1 MKTHQIDEIYLPVG
15 KTDQETLEELQK
27 DFQIIKGRE
36 KKRFKEYRKALET
49 GDLKEIRKAVDR
61 YLKSGPARTVAA
73 VRGNLAHRIGQR
85 LTLRQSYKLAEEFK
99 PHKHLDEKVRVYGK
113 NKSSGGQRPICV
125 FGHEHRLGQSM
136 IKKLLK
142 ERFKPR
148 VWQYTHRGPA
158 AAIKFIRSLNPTA
171 ELCVR
176 KLDIKDFYGSFEET
190 NLVSFLNEMPDDV
203 VRHIILSNDNALTT
217 MDGSPL
223 LGKLFQQARRG
234 VAQGST
240 LSPLIGEL
248 AVSQL
253 DWEGIAEVQML
264 NYADD
269 FLLIAPDIETLD
281 VATKALTSAVAV
293 LPGGH
298 FSLLEKD
305 MPDIASSTSTFGA
318 GAVFLGYSLK
328 IDKDGL
334 LDVWPCGSALERFGE
349 IKGEMTR
356 RIKKAIKQLKSV
368 SIEKDGAEEAFHS
381 KLGAAGRISQLYHY
395 VKAWEGAFKETDPI
409 ILDNIVGDEF
419 KKVGK
424 FSAEIGMA
432 MSEVIKIEV
441 DIPDVFEISG
451 ADGYHE
457 AKLIAEA

>member
-15 KTDQETLEELQK
+15 KTDQETLGGLKK
-27 DFQIIKGRE
+27 DFQIVKGRE

-73 VRGNLAHRIGQR
+73 VTGNLSHRIEQR

-99 PHKHLDEKVRVYGK
+99 PHKPLEEKVRVYGK
-113 NKSSGGQRPICV
+113 KKSSGGERPICV

-142 ERFKPR
+142 ERLKPSA
-148 VWQYTHRGPA
+148 WQYTHRGPA
-158 AAIKFIRSLNPTA
+158 AAIKYVKSLNPTA
-171 ELCVR
+171 ELCAR

-223 LGKLFQQARRG
+223 LGKLSQLASRG

-281 VATKALTSAVAV
+281 EATKALTSAVAA

-298 FSLLEKD
+298 FSLLKKD
-305 MPDIASSTSTFGA
+305 MPDIASSTSTFGV
-318 GAVFLGYSLK
+318 GVVFLGYYLWVPEG
-328 IDKDGL
+328 GL
-334 LDVWPCGSALERFGE
+334 NVWPCNAATERFRE

-356 RIKKAIKQLKSV
+356 RIKKAIKQLKSK
-368 SIEKDGAEEAFHS
+368 SIEKDGDEEVAYFML
-381 KLGAAGRISQLYHY
+381 KAAGRVSQLYHY
-395 VKAWEGAFKETDPI
+395 VKAWQGAFMESDPI
-409 ILDNIVGDEF
+409 TLDKIVGDEF
-419 KKVGK
+419 EKVSE
-424 FSAEIGMA
+424 FSNDIGMA
-432 MSEVIKIEV
+432 MSDVIKIEV

-451 ADGYHE
+451 TDWHHIAN
-457 AKLIAEA
+457 LIAEE

>member
-15 KTDQETLEELQK
+15 KTDPETLEGLQK

-36 KKRFKEYRKALET
+36 KKRFKEYKKALET

-85 LTLRQSYKLAEEFK
+85 LTLRRSYKLAEEFK
-99 PHKHLDEKVRVYGK
+99 PHKPLQEKVKVYGK
-113 NKSSGGQRPICV
+113 KKSSGGERPICV

-142 ERFKPR
+142 ERFEPR

-171 ELCVR
+171 ELYAR
-176 KLDIKDFYGSFEET
+176 KLDIKDFYGSFDET

-223 LGKLFQQARRG
+223 LGNLSQLASRG

-253 DWEGIAEVQML
+253 GWEGISEVQML

-281 VATKALTSAVAV
+281 VATKALTSAVAA

-318 GAVFLGYSLK
+318 GVVFLGYYLRVEE
-328 IDKDGL
+328 GVL
-334 LDVWPCGSALERFGE
+334 NVWPCNAATERFRE
-349 IKGEMTR
+349 IKWEMTR
-356 RIKKAIKQLKSV
+356 RIKKAITQLKSK
-368 SIEKDGAEEAFHS
+368 SIEKDGDEEVSHLML
-381 KLGAAGRISQLYHY
+381 KAAGRISQLYHY
-395 VKAWEGAFKETDPI
+395 TKAWEGAFKETKPE
-409 ILDNIVGDEF
+409 ILDNYVVPEF
-419 KKVGK
+419 EKVAE

-432 MSEVIKIEV
+432 MSDVIKIEV

-451 ADGYHE
+451 TDWYHI
-457 AKLIAEA
+457 AKLIADV

>member
-15 KTDQETLEELQK
+15 KTDQETLEGLKK
-27 DFQIIKGRE
+27 DFQVVKGRE

-73 VRGNLAHRIGQR
+73 VRGNLSHRIDQR

-99 PHKHLDEKVRVYGK
+99 PHKPLEEKVRAYGK
-113 NKSSGGQRPICV
+113 KKSSGGERPICV

-142 ERFKPR
+142 ERLKPCA
-148 VWQYTHRGPA
+148 WQYTHRGPA
-158 AAIKFIRSLNPTA
+158 AAIKYIKSLNPTA
-171 ELCVR
+171 ELCAR
-176 KLDIKDFYGSFEET
+176 KLDIKDFYGSFEEA

-203 VRHIILSNDNALTT
+203 VRHIILSNDNVLTT

-223 LGKLFQQARRG
+223 LGKLSQLASRG

-253 DWEGIAEVQML
+253 GWEGISEVQML

-281 VATKALTSAVAV
+281 EATKALTSAVAA

-298 FSLLEKD
+298 FSLLKKD

-318 GAVFLGYSLK
+318 GVVFLGYYLQVLE
-328 IDKDGL
+328 GVL
-334 LDVWPCGSALERFGE
+334 NVWPCNAATERFRE

-356 RIKKAIKQLKSV
+356 RIKKEIKQLKSK
-368 SIEKDGAEEAFHS
+368 SIDKDGDEEVAYFML
-381 KLGAAGRISQLYHY
+381 KAAGRVSQLHHY
-395 VKAWEGAFKETDPI
+395 VKAWQGAFMETDPI
-409 ILDNIVGDEF
+409 TLDKIVGDEF
-419 KKVGK
+419 EKIAE

-432 MSEVIKIEV
+432 MSDVIKIEV

-451 ADGYHE
+451 MDWYHI
-457 AKLIAEA
+457 AKLIADA

>member
-15 KTDQETLEELQK
+15 KTDQETLEGLKK
-27 DFQIIKGRE
+27 DFQIVKGRE
-36 KKRFKEYRKALET
+36 KKRFKEYGKALET

-73 VRGNLAHRIGQR
+73 VSGNLAHRIGQR
-85 LTLRQSYKLAEEFK
+85 LTLWQSYKLAEEFK
-99 PHKHLDEKVRVYGK
+99 PHKPLEEKVRVYGK
-113 NKSSGGQRPICV
+113 KKSSGGERPICV

-136 IKKLLK
+136 VKKLLK

-148 VWQYTHRGPA
+148 AWQYTHRGPA
-158 AAIKFIRSLNPTA
+158 AAIKYVKSLEPTA
-171 ELCVR
+171 ELYAR
-176 KLDIKDFYGSFEET
+176 KLDIKDFYGSFDET

-203 VRHIILSNDNALTT
+203 VRHIILSNDNVLTN

-223 LGKLFQQARRG
+223 LGKLSQLASRG

-253 DWEGIAEVQML
+253 GWEGISEVQML

-281 VATKALTSAVAV
+281 EATKALTSAVAA

-305 MPDIASSTSTFGA
+305 MLDIASPTSTFGA
-318 GAVFLGYSLK
+318 GVVFLGYHLK
-328 IDKDGL
+328 IWKDGS
-334 LDVWPCGSALERFGE
+334 LDVGPCGAASERFGE
-349 IKGEMTR
+349 ITEEMVR
-356 RIKKAIKQLKSV
+356 RIKKAVKQLKSKSV
-368 SIEKDGAEEAFHS
+368 EKDGDEEVSHLML
-381 KLGAAGRISQLYHY
+381 KAAGRISQLYHY

-409 ILDNIVGDEF
+409 ILNNYVKPEF
-419 KKVGK
+419 EKVAE

-432 MSEVIKIEV
+432 MSDVIKIEV

-451 ADGYHE
+451 TDWYHI
-457 AKLIAEA
+457 AKLVADA

>member
-49 GDLKEIRKAVDR
+49 GDLKEIRKAIDR

-85 LTLRQSYKLAEEFK
+85 LTLKQSYKLAEEFK
-99 PHKHLDEKVRVYGK
+99 PHKPLEEKVRVYGK

-125 FGHEHRLGQSM
+125 FGHEHRLGQNM

-217 MDGSPL
+217 MDGSSL
-223 LGKLFQQARRG
+223 LGKLSQLASRG

-253 DWEGIAEVQML
+253 DWEGISEVQML

-281 VATKALTSAVAV
+281 EATKALTSAVAA

-318 GAVFLGYSLK
+318 GAVFLGYYLTV
-328 IDKDGL
+328 DQEGML
-334 LDVWPCGSALERFGE
+334 NVLPCNAATERFRE
-349 IKGEMTR
+349 IKWEMTR
-356 RIKKAIKQLKSV
+356 RIEKSITQLKPK
-368 SIEKDGAEEAFHS
+368 SIEKDGDEEVAYFML
-381 KLGAAGRISQLYHY
+381 KAAGRISELYHY

-409 ILDNIVGDEF
+409 LLDSIVVPEF
-419 KKVGK
+419 EKVGE

-451 ADGYHE
+451 TDWYHI
-457 AKLIAEA
+457 AKLIADA

>member
-1 MKTHQIDEIYLPVG
+1 
-15 KTDQETLEELQK
+15 
-27 DFQIIKGRE
+27 
-36 KKRFKEYRKALET
+36 KK
-49 GDLKEIRKAVDR
+49 
-61 YLKSGPARTVAA
+61 
-73 VRGNLAHRIGQR
+73 
-85 LTLRQSYKLAEEFK
+85 
-99 PHKHLDEKVRVYGK
+99 
-113 NKSSGGQRPICV
+113 KSSGGERPICV

-158 AAIKFIRSLNPTA
+158 SAIKFIRSLNPTA
-171 ELCVR
+171 ELCAR

-217 MDGSPL
+217 MDGSSL
-223 LGKLFQQARRG
+223 LGNLSQLASRG

-253 DWEGIAEVQML
+253 GWEGISEVQML

-281 VATKALTSAVAV
+281 VATKALTSAVAA

-305 MPDIASSTSTFGA
+305 MPDIAS
-318 GAVFLGYSLK
+318 
-328 IDKDGL
+328 
-334 LDVWPCGSALERFGE
+334 
-349 IKGEMTR
+349 
-356 RIKKAIKQLKSV
+356 
-368 SIEKDGAEEAFHS
+368 
-381 KLGAAGRISQLYHY
+381 
-395 VKAWEGAFKETDPI
+395 
-409 ILDNIVGDEF
+409 
-419 KKVGK
+419 
-424 FSAEIGMA
+424 
-432 MSEVIKIEV
+432 
-441 DIPDVFEISG
+441 
-451 ADGYHE
+451 
-457 AKLIAEA
+457 